1 MNGHKLLRSACM
13 SGWLLLMLGCDDST
27 RKLVCVQ
34 NSGPGVVRMW
44 NNGREFSVYPG
55 NALCVVEGPVQILP

>member
-1 MNGHKLLRSACM
+1 M